1 VDREIAV
8 AEARLADL
16 PLVPGCRSQQLL
28 IGDGNV
34 LSTRQKFAGSV
45 RGFNWVTWGASM
57 SLILWAVVLDFTVQT
72 PLVGSP
78 PERSCVKADP
88 FENEP
93 SSALC
98 DKTFGAMSWYGVSS
112 P

>member
-57 SLILWAVVLDFTVQT
+57 SRWKSITIQDSFGDALGRQVEHKLCPDVATCLYCQGLNLFSATSHI
-72 PLVGSP
+72 
-78 PERSCVKADP
+78 
-88 FENEP
+88 
-93 SSALC
+93 SSARRRR
-98 DKTFGAMSWYGVSS
+98 
-112 P
+112 